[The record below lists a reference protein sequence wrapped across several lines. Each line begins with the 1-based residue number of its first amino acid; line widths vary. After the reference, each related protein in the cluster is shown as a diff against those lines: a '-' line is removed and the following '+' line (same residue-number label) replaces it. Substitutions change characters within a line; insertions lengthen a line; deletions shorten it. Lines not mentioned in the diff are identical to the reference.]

1 MKMYSLF
8 AVCLACLVLGCQSR
22 SSLFQLIPAD
32 QSHIEFNNA
41 IVENDTINPFDVT
54 NMYNGA
60 GVGIG
65 DFNNDGLLDIYFAGN
80 QLPCQ
85 LYLNKGGFSFRDVT
99 AVAKV
104 DGNGKWCR
112 GVAVTDIN
120 NDGLQDIYVCATIYD
135 DAARRKNLLYI
146 NQGNNADGIPVFKE
160 LAKEYGLD
168 DDSHSTMAS
177 FFDYD
182 NDGDLDVYI
191 TVNQIVENSN
201 PSVYRKPI
209 TDGSWPS
216 TGRLYRNDQSDSLG
230 HAFFTNVSARAGITI
245 EGYGHSA
252 CIADFNRDGWKD
264 IFVANDFLSNDILYI
279 NNHNGTF
286 TNKSASYFK
295 HTSANGM
302 GSDVI
307 DINNDGLADVIEMDM
322 DPADNFRKKV
332 LMSGYKYL
340 DYQNNEVYGYQ
351 YQYVRNTLQLNQGP
365 HESANDTT
373 GNPVFSDVGFYSGIS
388 STDWSW
394 APVVQDFDND
404 GLRDI
409 IITNGFPK
417 DLTDHDFIA
426 FRQKSF
432 ATKTKREVLAAIPQV
447 KIKNY
452 AFKNSGQV
460 RFTDVT
466 NDWGLT
472 ALSFSN
478 GAAYADLDNDGDLD
492 MVISNINDKAFIY
505 QNKTVE
511 QKGDN
516 SGFLNIQLKG
526 DSLNRQGIGAW
537 VELYYGGQRQVIEH
551 TPYRGF
557 LSTVQPNLHF
567 GLGSVTTVDSLK
579 VIWPNNSMQV
589 VRQIS
594 CGQALMLEQ
603 KNATTKYDWS
613 RQPHTNHALFTDVT
627 DSVNLH
633 YTHKESDFIDF
644 DIQKLIPHKLSE
656 YTPVMATGD
665 MNGDGLDDIV
675 VGGSFGYGL
684 TMFFQQASGKFIE
697 KPLLTNAAN
706 RQWEASGIALFDA
719 DGDKDLDM
727 YIACGSNEAP
737 PGSAAYQDKLMIN
750 DGGGNFFNDTSALP
764 ENHTSKSCVRLADF
778 DKDGDLDL
786 FIAGRCYPFNYPRP
800 VSCILLQNDSKNG
813 KAKFTDITKTAA
825 DGLADIGMI
834 CDAVWSDFDKDGWPD
849 LLLAGEWMPLK
860 FFKNDHGKFSDVSA
874 QSGINDKLGWWSCVT
889 SGDFDND
896 GDEDYIVGNLGENS
910 FYKATEQHP
919 VAVYANDFYKQN
931 TTQCIITLYLKDHA
945 DGTLKEFTAHNRDDV
960 VDQLPFIKKRFLTYA
975 EFGKATFDKLLTKDE
990 LKNASKNIA
999 NFLSSSF
1006 VRNNGNGLFSIE
1018 PLPPMAQLS
1027 ALSAMV
1033 TGDFDKDG
1041 NLDVCINTNDFGTD
1055 PGNGRYDALNGLVL
1069 KGDGKGRFEPL
1080 SIQQSGIFIPGNGKG
1095 LAALKSSSGADLLIA
1110 GQNRGELKV
1119 FRLQSM
1125 K

>member
-1 MKMYSLF
+1 M
-8 AVCLACLVLGCQSR
+8 VGLACLLVACQSR
-22 SSLFQLIPAD
+22 TPLFQLVTAEK
-32 QSHIEFNNA
+32 SHIEFNNA

-65 DFNNDGLLDIYFAGN
+65 DFNNDGLPDIYFAGN
-80 QLPCQ
+80 QVPSQ
-85 LYLNKGGFSFRDVT
+85 LYLNKGGLKFQDIT

-112 GVAVTDIN
+112 GVAVVDIN
-120 NDGLQDIYVCATIYD
+120 NDGLQDIYVCATIYQ
-135 DAARRKNLLYI
+135 DAVRRNNLLYI
-146 NQGNNADGIPVFKE
+146 NQGNNADGVPVFKE
-160 LAKEYGLD
+160 LAKEYGLN
-168 DDSHSTMAS
+168 DDSYSSMAS

-191 TVNQIVENSN
+191 TVNEIVENSN

-216 TGRLYRNDQSDSLG
+216 TGRLYRNTGSDSLG
-230 HAFFTNVSARAGITI
+230 HPFFTNVSAQAGIGI

-286 TNKSASYFK
+286 TDRAAAYFK

-307 DINNDGLADVIEMDM
+307 DINNDGLADLIEMDM
-322 DPADNFRKKV
+322 DPADNYRKKV

-351 YQYVRNTLQLNQGP
+351 YQYVRNTLQLNQG
-365 HESANDTT
+365 ARVAAGDTI
-373 GNPVFSDVGFYSGIS
+373 GEPVFGDVGFYAGIS

-409 IITNGFPK
+409 IITNGFPR

-432 ATKTKREVLAAIPQV
+432 ATKTKREVLAAIPQN

-452 AFKNSGQV
+452 AYKNNGQLQ
-460 RFTDVT
+460 FADVT
-466 NDWGLT
+466 NEWGFT
-472 ALSFSN
+472 TPSFSN

-492 MVISNINDKAFIY
+492 VVISNINDKAFIY
-505 QNKTVE
+505 QNNTVE
-511 QKGDN
+511 KKTEN
-516 SGFLNIQLKG
+516 AKFLNIQLTG

-537 VELYYGGQRQVIEH
+537 VEVYTGGQRQVVEH

-557 LSTVQPNLHF
+557 LSTVQPYLHF
-567 GLGSVTTVDSLK
+567 GVGNVVTVDSVK
-579 VIWPNNSMQV
+579 VVWPNQTMQV
-589 VRQIS
+589 VKAVAS
-594 CGQALMLEQ
+594 GQTLRLEQ
-603 KNATTKYDWS
+603 KNATATYNWM
-613 RQPHTNHALFTDVT
+613 QQHAAHPLFTEVT
-627 DSVNLH
+627 DRVNLY
-633 YTHKESDFIDF
+633 YTHKENDFIDF

-656 YTPVMATGD
+656 YTPVLATGD
-665 MNGDGLDDIV
+665 MNGDGLDDVV

-684 TMFFQQASGKFIE
+684 SLFFQQSSGKFAE
-697 KPLLTNAAN
+697 QALFAATAS
-706 RQWEASGIALFDA
+706 RQWEASGITLFDA

-737 PGSAAYQDKLMIN
+737 PGATAYQDKLMMN
-750 DGGGNFFNDTSALP
+750 DGSGHFAIDTAALP
-764 ENHTSKSCVRLADF
+764 QNHTSKACVRVADI

-800 VSCILLQNDSKNG
+800 VTSTLLRNDSKNG
-813 KAKFTDITKTAA
+813 QARFTDITNTAA
-825 DGLADIGMI
+825 AGFTNIGMI
-834 CDAVWSDFDKDGWPD
+834 CDAVFTDFDKDGWPD

-860 FFKNDHGKFSDVSA
+860 FFKNDQGKFVDVSA
-874 QSGINDKLGWWSCVT
+874 SAGINDKTGWWSSIAT
-889 SGDFDND
+889 GDFDKD
-896 GDEDYIVGNLGENS
+896 GDEDYIIGNLGENS
-910 FYKATEQHP
+910 FYKASAQYP
-919 VAVYANDFYKQN
+919 VSVYANDFYKQN

-960 VDQLPFIKKRFLTYA
+960 VDQLPFIKKKFLTYA
-975 EFGKATFDKLLTKDE
+975 TFGKASFDQLLTKEE
-990 LKNASKNIA
+990 LKNSIKYTA
-999 NFLSSSF
+999 NYFSSSF
-1006 VRNNGNGLFSIE
+1006 VRNNGNGQFSIA
-1018 PLPPMAQLS
+1018 PLQQMAQLS
-1027 ALSAMV
+1027 ALGAMV

-1041 NLDVCINTNDFGTD
+1041 NLDVCISTNDFGTD
-1055 PGNGRYDALNGLVL
+1055 PANGRYDALNGLLL
-1069 KGDGKGRFEPL
+1069 KGDGKGNFQPL

-1095 LAALKSSSGADLLIA
+1095 VAAIKNAKKQTLLLA
-1110 GQNRGELKV
+1110 GQNKGALKV
-1119 FRLQSM
+1119 FQLQ
-1125 K
+1125 